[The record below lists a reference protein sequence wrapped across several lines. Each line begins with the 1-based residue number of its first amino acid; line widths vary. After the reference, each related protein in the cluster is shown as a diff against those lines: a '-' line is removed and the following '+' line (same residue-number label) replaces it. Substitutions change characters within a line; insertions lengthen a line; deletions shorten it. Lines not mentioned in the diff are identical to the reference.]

1 MKHTCTT
8 LPISLDLTSADW
20 ARLASQAESFNSSCQ
35 STKLTFT
42 RISGVGVIPK
52 VFEYKIN
59 VLDGRI
65 WKQTIT
71 FDDLRNP
78 AMTFNVNDLWRLTEF
93 SQQRTLRDI
102 LVALVGSYP
111 DLEKITYDFV

>member
-8 LPISLDLTSADW
+8 LPLSLELTSADW
-20 ARLASQAESFNSSCQ
+20 ARVSANAEAFYSGCHA
-35 STKLTFT
+35 TKITFT
-42 RISGVGVIPK
+42 RTSLAGVTPK

-59 VLDGRI
+59 CADGRI

-71 FDDLRNP
+71 FDISRDP
-78 AMTFNVNDLWRLTEF
+78 SMTFNVNDNWRLSEF
-93 SQQRTLRDI
+93 ANQRALRDTFVQ
-102 LVALVGSYP
+102 LVNDYP